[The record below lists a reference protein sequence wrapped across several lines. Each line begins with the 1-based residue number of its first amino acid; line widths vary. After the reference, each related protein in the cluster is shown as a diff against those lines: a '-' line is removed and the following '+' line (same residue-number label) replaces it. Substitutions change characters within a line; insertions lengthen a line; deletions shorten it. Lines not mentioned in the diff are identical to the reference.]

1 MATTTAPTVFVV
13 GGTGAQGIPVI
24 QGLVH
29 DKAFRVRA
37 LSRDLDSARSKTLKA
52 LGDVELVKGTF
63 ASEDNLHQGFRGCQ
77 YAFVNID
84 GFNSGE
90 KTEMYW
96 AIRAYEIALEEG
108 IKFFVYGNLDY
119 AYKKSGYDPRCRA
132 GHYDGKGRVGEWI
145 LQQTKTNGHRMGAA
159 LFTTGPYIE
168 MAISAGTIM
177 TPVIEE
183 DVVVWKVPLS
193 DGAVAHV
200 ALDDCAHYVR
210 WLFDHQDE
218 SNRMDLE
225 VAIDHVTYNDIAAA
239 FTKVTGKAA
248 KCIDLSLE
256 DYWKHGP
263 VAGVP
268 RAMPAGYNATVGDPA
283 TMSFQDNFSGF
294 WNIWRMSGG
303 NRGVIQRDYAL
314 LDRIH
319 PKRIRSVEQW
329 FRLEDEKGRKAGC
342 GGLWEQVQNLQLILK
357 ISEDGRKGLL

>member
-1 MATTTAPTVFVV
+1 MASTTPKAFVI

-29 DKAFRVRA
+29 DNAYKVRV
-37 LSRDLDSARSKTLKA
+37 LTRDPTSARSKTLQT

-63 ASEDNLHQGFRGCQ
+63 ANEDTLHQGFRGCE

-96 AIRAYEIALEEG
+96 AIRAYEIALEESV
-108 IKFFVYGNLDY
+108 KFFVYGNLDY
-119 AYKKSGYDPRCRA
+119 AYKKSGYDPRVRA
-132 GHYDGKGRVGEWI
+132 GHYDGKGRIGEWI

-177 TPVIEE
+177 TPTIEE
-183 DVVVWKVPLS
+183 DVVVWKVPLGE
-193 DGAVAHV
+193 GAVAHV

-218 SNRMDLE
+218 SNGMDLE
-225 VAIDHVTYNDIAAA
+225 VAIDHITYHEIAAA
-239 FTKVTGKAA
+239 FTKVTGKPA

-263 VAGVP
+263 VASVP
-268 RAMPAGYNATVGDPA
+268 RGMPAGYNSVAGDPA
-283 TMSFQDNFSGF
+283 TMSFRDNFTGF
-294 WNIWRMSGG
+294 WNIWRLSGG
-303 NRGVIQRDYAL
+303 NRGVVQRDYAL

-319 PKRIRSVEQW
+319 PNRIRSVEQW
-329 FRLEDEKGRKAGC
+329 LRLEDEKGRKTGR
-342 GGLWEQVQNLQLILK
+342 GGVWEQVQDLQPVLK

>member
-1 MATTTAPTVFVV
+1 MATTIPKVFVI

-29 DKAFRVRA
+29 DQAFKVRV
-37 LSRDLDSARSKTLKA
+37 LTRDPDSARSKTLKG
-52 LGDVELVKGTF
+52 LGDVELVQGTWANEETF
-63 ASEDNLHQGFRGCQ
+63 HQGFRGCQ

-90 KTEMYW
+90 KTEMFW

-108 IKFFVYGNLDY
+108 IKFFAYGNLDY
-119 AYKKSGYDPRCRA
+119 AYKKSGYDPKCRA

-145 LQQTKTNGHRMGAA
+145 LQQTKTNRHRMGAA

-168 MAISAGTIM
+168 MAIGAATIM
-177 TPVIEE
+177 TPVIE
-183 DVVVWKVPLS
+183 DGVVVWRVPLG

-218 SNRMDLE
+218 ANGMDLG
-225 VAIDHVTYNDIAAA
+225 VAIGHVTYHEIAAA

-248 KCIDLSLE
+248 KCIDMSFE
-256 DYWKHGP
+256 DYWKQGP
-263 VAGVP
+263 VAGIP
-268 RAMPAGYNATVGDPA
+268 LETPAGYNASAGDPA
-283 TMSFQDNFSGF
+283 TMSFRDNFTGF
-294 WNIWRMSGG
+294 WNIWRRSGG

-319 PKRIRSVEQW
+319 PNRIRSVEQF
-329 FRLEDEKGRKAGC
+329 FRLEDEKGRRTGRGA
-342 GGLWEQVQNLQLILK
+342 LWERVRNLQPVLK
-357 ISEDGRKGLL
+357 ISEDGRKGVL